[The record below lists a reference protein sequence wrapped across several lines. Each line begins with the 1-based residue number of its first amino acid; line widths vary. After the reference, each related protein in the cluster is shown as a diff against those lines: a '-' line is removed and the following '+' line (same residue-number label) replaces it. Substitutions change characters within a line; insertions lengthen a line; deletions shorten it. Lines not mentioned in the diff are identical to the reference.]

1 MVEAAGTEEVEY
13 FFKRGIAKWGVCLAM
28 SLAEKIK
35 ETFCKKV
42 QHKKRSFVL
51 SKASFFI
58 NFFLALKQMRMYL

>member
-1 MVEAAGTEEVEY
+1 M
-13 FFKRGIAKWGVCLAM
+13 AM